1 VTFRDAAS
9 SLIVTHRRDGVMKRI
24 RWTRRKALVT
34 AAAAT
39 LPCPLAPHP
48 ALSGPCDRPTRRR
61 SAGGRWWW
69 RRTDMPQI
77 AWLAAWG
84 VVPGER
90 LRRRCG
96 TERGSPSTAWTSA
109 PCASPSRPTGGA
121 GQRHGSLRHRLLHP
135 HLYQAEQ
142 PRRRPRCGRAV
153 PDPPVRPQIRPPER
167 ARHLPGALPRRS
179 RRSDRS
185 PSAGRTGARPATR
198 WTGACSAAATRRPA
212 RAAAPRSSSPPDH
225 RRAQAGGPGA
235 RTAPRGL

>member
-1 VTFRDAAS
+1 
-9 SLIVTHRRDGVMKRI
+9 MKRI

-109 PCASPSRPTGGA
+109 PCASPSWLTSGGKGRRTFGTGCFTRACISLNGLGA
-121 GQRHGSLRHRLLHP
+121 DLAADAP
-135 HLYQAEQ
+135 YPICWFD
-142 PRRRPRCGRAV
+142 PRFGPLNGR
-153 PDPPVRPQIRPPER
+153 DTCRVRFP
-167 ARHLPGALPRRS
+167 
-179 RRSDRS
+179 
-185 PSAGRTGARPATR
+185 AGRGVLIAHPLRAGPVP
-198 WTGACSAAATRRPA
+198 GRRPA
-212 RAAAPRSSSPPDH
+212 EPVRARWRRPAGRRGRRHRDRHRRRTTGAPRPVVRTPG
-225 RRAQAGGPGA
+225 RRPVGW
-235 RTAPRGL
+235 